1 MISDTDA
8 RRLLGMPEFIRFMAD
23 LIEAGGVFDAP
34 CADARAMYL
43 EGRRSLALD
52 MLRRLE
58 AAQITQRIDRFPAVT
73 SIQILS
79 EALQSAAKETR
90 IDRRDDHDRDDD

>member
-8 RRLLGMPEFIRFMAD
+8 RRLLAMPEFIRFLGD
-23 LIEAGGVFDAP
+23 LIEAGGVFDAS
-34 CADARAMYL
+34 ATEARVMYL

-58 AAQITQRIDRFPAVT
+58 SAQPVSKTDRFPAVT
-73 SIQILS
+73 SIQVLS
-79 EALQSAAKETR
+79 EALQSAVKETKL
-90 IDRRDDHDRDDD
+90 DRSDDSDRDDD